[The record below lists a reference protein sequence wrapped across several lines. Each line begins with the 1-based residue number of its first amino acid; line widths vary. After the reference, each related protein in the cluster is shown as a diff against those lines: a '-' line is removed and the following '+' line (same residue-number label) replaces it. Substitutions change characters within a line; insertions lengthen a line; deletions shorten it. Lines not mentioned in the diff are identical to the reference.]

1 MTMVTKRKIKTKS
14 LIQKGKLLRKQQ
26 ERKAKKLGI
35 TEGSM
40 RQWKFNVIERIK
52 KHKLRFDIDYEKGIY
67 DLTPKEADIY
77 DDSIDDIIRIIRKM

>member
-26 ERKAKKLGI
+26 ARKAKKLGI

>member
-1 MTMVTKRKIKTKS
+1 MVTKRKIKTKS

-26 ERKAKKLGI
+26 ARKAKKLGI

-77 DDSIDDIIRIIRKM
+77 DDSIDDILRIIRKM